1 MKKDFQRWHTLKSS
15 IHEASPTPLF
25 RERELWWC
33 SLGANIGVEADGK
46 NDLFER
52 PILVWRKFNKEMFWG
67 LPITSKEKTGK
78 SFYFTFGFQGETPTV
93 VLSQLRVLSSKRLIR
108 RLGKLSDSEF
118 EKLNNA
124 ISDFIKE
131 TDPLRG
137 PRVPNGN
144 K

>member
-1 MKKDFQRWHTLKSS
+1 MGKDFKRWHTLKER
-15 IHEASPTPLF
+15 IHEQNKKPLF

-33 SLGANIGVEADGK
+33 SIGANVGVEADGK
-46 NDLFER
+46 NELFEK
-52 PILVWRKFNKEMFWG
+52 PILIWRKFNKEMFFAF
-67 LPITSKEKTGK
+67 PITSKEKIGK
-78 SFYFTFGFQGETPTV
+78 LFYFHISFQGKILTA

-108 RLGKLSDSEF
+108 RLGKLSDAQF
-118 EKLNNA
+118 KKL
-124 ISDFIKE
+124 SDAVLKFIKE